1 MYPISLVKARGKM
14 LSSIYNELM
23 FRANARLG
31 MLATAHCG
39 SGRQC
44 VTGACRQATDTGR
57 QIAGSRRQVAGSG
70 RLSMGQYKLS
80 YLKVLS
86 SFTLV
91 GGCSK

>member
-1 MYPISLVKARGKM
+1 
-14 LSSIYNELM
+14 
-23 FRANARLG
+23 

-57 QIAGSRRQVAGSG
+57 QMAGSRQVVGSG

-80 YLKVLS
+80 YLKMAENDIFKFNCFVIY
-86 SFTLV
+86 F
-91 GGCSK
+91 